1 MKKLEQWLNS
11 LALSHKP
18 NFDECVDFLA
28 QYFPLLLELSK
39 TEQDKT
45 WHAEGN
51 VAIHTEMVLKELYK
65 ILESEASHIKGE
77 KRKILILSALLHDI
91 GKPLVTKP
99 KEINGEI
106 KIVAPK
112 HEEAGANYLAI
123 RILELDLKQSSVQK
137 ILGLVGFHHIP
148 KLLPIKNK
156 DFGDYLNLSLNADL
170 ELLYWLELADMRGRI
185 CEDLDKQVDLLEQY
199 RMFSE
204 DYKLW
209 AVKEPCENLLKKIS
223 FEGTASQ
230 KEYIDSYAIRQLA
243 QNEITMIEEA
253 PAKIMKGLA
262 ITGTSI

>member
-1 MKKLEQWLNS
+1 M
-11 LALSHKP
+11 
-18 NFDECVDFLA
+18 
-28 QYFPLLLELSK
+28 
-39 TEQDKT
+39 
-45 WHAEGN
+45 
-51 VAIHTEMVLKELYK
+51 
-65 ILESEASHIKGE
+65 
-77 KRKILILSALLHDI
+77 LHDI

-253 PAKIMKGLA
+253 PAKNYERSSHYGHLYLMCGISGSGKSTWIKNNLQGFEIISLDDIREEINGKEEIKKA
-262 ITGTSI
+262 KVKFYN